1 MENYGFLLLCSHLG
15 NPDRKPLTTAQLRLL
30 ARRVMDCGPFSEGEL
45 TEKTLLELGFSPEGA
60 RHILALLEDQ
70 ALLERYLQKAKAR
83 RCTPIQ
89 RRDLRYPA
97 AVRKKLGLDSPGCLW
112 AKGALEL
119 LDRPKVAAVG
129 CRVLRPENRDF
140 AYEAGCQA
148 ARQGFV
154 LVSGNAVGADQ
165 AAQSGCLDAG
175 GQVISVVADALHSH
189 LERPN
194 VLYLSEEDYDM
205 PFSPLRALRRNRV
218 IHALGQVVLVAQSRA
233 GQGGTWNGTARN
245 LQNRWTPVR
254 VLDDGSE
261 GAQALVQLGAQPI
274 QAAQLQDLSLLSR
287 REPNFLEP

>member
-15 NPDRKPLTTAQLRLL
+15 NPDRKPLTTAQLRLR

-45 TEKTLLELGFSPEGA
+45 TEKTLLELGFSSEGA

-154 LVSGNAVGADQ
+154 LVSGNAAGADQ
-165 AAQSGCLDAG
+165 AAQAGCLDSG

-189 LERPN
+189 LE
-194 VLYLSEEDYDM
+194 
-205 PFSPLRALRRNRV
+205 
-218 IHALGQVVLVAQSRA
+218 
-233 GQGGTWNGTARN
+233 
-245 LQNRWTPVR
+245 
-254 VLDDGSE
+254 
-261 GAQALVQLGAQPI
+261 
-274 QAAQLQDLSLLSR
+274 
-287 REPNFLEP
+287 

>member
-45 TEKTLLELGFSPEGA
+45 TERTLLELGFSPEGA
-60 RHILALLEDQ
+60 QHILALLEDQ

-129 CRVLRPENRDF
+129 CRVLRPENRDWCP
-140 AYEAGCQA
+140 A
-148 ARQGFV
+148 
-154 LVSGNAVGADQ
+154 
-165 AAQSGCLDAG
+165 
-175 GQVISVVADALHSH
+175 
-189 LERPN
+189 
-194 VLYLSEEDYDM
+194 M
-205 PFSPLRALRRNRV
+205 
-218 IHALGQVVLVAQSRA
+218 
-233 GQGGTWNGTARN
+233 
-245 LQNRWTPVR
+245 
-254 VLDDGSE
+254 
-261 GAQALVQLGAQPI
+261 
-274 QAAQLQDLSLLSR
+274 R
-287 REPNFLEP
+287 REPIRLPRPAVWIAAARSSALWRMLCTAIWSSPMFSTSAKRTMICPFPPCGRCGATG

>member
-60 RHILALLEDQ
+60 QHILALLEDQ

-119 LDRPKVAAVG
+119 PPKPSET
-129 CRVLRPENRDF
+129 LISSLYSLP
-140 AYEAGCQA
+140 
-148 ARQGFV
+148 
-154 LVSGNAVGADQ
+154 LVSNGRTRCMV
-165 AAQSGCLDAG
+165 
-175 GQVISVVADALHSH
+175 
-189 LERPN
+189 
-194 VLYLSEEDYDM
+194 
-205 PFSPLRALRRNRV
+205 SPL
-218 IHALGQVVLVAQSRA
+218 ILGV
-233 GQGGTWNGTARN
+233 
-245 LQNRWTPVR
+245 
-254 VLDDGSE
+254 
-261 GAQALVQLGAQPI
+261 
-274 QAAQLQDLSLLSR
+274 
-287 REPNFLEP
+287 

>member
-60 RHILALLEDQ
+60 QHILALLEDQ

-140 AYEAGCQA
+140 AYEAGRQA

-205 PFSPLRALRRNRV
+205 PFSPCGRC
-218 IHALGQVVLVAQSRA
+218 
-233 GQGGTWNGTARN
+233 
-245 LQNRWTPVR
+245 
-254 VLDDGSE
+254 
-261 GAQALVQLGAQPI
+261 GATG
-274 QAAQLQDLSLLSR
+274 
-287 REPNFLEP
+287 

>member
-45 TEKTLLELGFSPEGA
+45 TERTLLELGFSSEGA

-140 AYEAGCQA
+140 AYEAGRQA

-154 LVSGNAVGADQ
+154 LVSGNASGAGSGCPGRLPGCRRPGHQ
-165 AAQSGCLDAG
+165 RCGGCFAQPSGAAQCSTSAK
-175 GQVISVVADALHSH
+175 I
-189 LERPN
+189 
-194 VLYLSEEDYDM
+194 
-205 PFSPLRALRRNRV
+205 
-218 IHALGQVVLVAQSRA
+218 
-233 GQGGTWNGTARN
+233 
-245 LQNRWTPVR
+245 
-254 VLDDGSE
+254 
-261 GAQALVQLGAQPI
+261 
-274 QAAQLQDLSLLSR
+274 
-287 REPNFLEP
+287 

>member
-45 TEKTLLELGFSPEGA
+45 TEKTLLELGFSSEGA

-119 LDRPKVAAVG
+119 LDRPKVAAVYCG
-129 CRVLRPENRDF
+129 RKIGTLPMR
-140 AYEAGCQA
+140 QA
-148 ARQGFV
+148 ARPPG
-154 LVSGNAVGADQ
+154 
-165 AAQSGCLDAG
+165 
-175 GQVISVVADALHSH
+175 
-189 LERPN
+189 
-194 VLYLSEEDYDM
+194 
-205 PFSPLRALRRNRV
+205 RALCWCPAMRWEPIRLPRPAAW
-218 IHALGQVVLVAQSRA
+218 IAAARSSALWRMLC
-233 GQGGTWNGTARN
+233 TAIWSSPMFSTSAKRTMICPFPPCG
-245 LQNRWTPVR
+245 RC
-254 VLDDGSE
+254 
-261 GAQALVQLGAQPI
+261 GATG
-274 QAAQLQDLSLLSR
+274 
-287 REPNFLEP
+287 